1 MVSETLGQ
9 LAPKKAMSSAE
20 RALEMAGIATFEWDV
35 VNNRV
40 YANSLMAAFYG
51 IPEAEIAGGPIESY
65 LSAIHAE
72 DREAAISAI
81 ELGLTSGNRYE
92 SEYRITDSRSEE
104 RWVRAQGDTTVA
116 ADGAPLSL
124 SGVVVDITAQK
135 EQERL
140 NEALTREREKLHLL
154 FKNAPAFIAVLR
166 GRDLV
171 FEYVNDHYNQIVGH
185 RPVVGLPLAEAL
197 PEVVGGAG
205 EGQDYDRLLLSVM
218 DSNKPVTFKER
229 PGLGQRVPGGP
240 LEPIFLDLAYQPL
253 QESDGTVSGVLVH
266 GVDVTEQVIARQR
279 IAESEQRYRTLFTS
293 MDEGYCV
300 VEIILDGSGKPAD
313 YRFLEINEAFERL
326 TGIPAEWARSDKTA
340 RELVPGLE
348 DYWVDL
354 YGTVALTG
362 VPARVTQGSEAMG
375 RWFDVRAVRIGDAG
389 SLQVAIIFN
398 DSSEQRKAQ
407 LTLELERQQFRRL
420 LDEVPGHVVT
430 LSGPDLRYEFANR
443 AFLDFVGTDDFLGK
457 RAEEA
462 WPVPEDHLAMLR
474 GILETGIPVSGTEVP
489 VQGGLFDFIFHPLR
503 EADGSISGVFV
514 HSIDVSEKV
523 GVREALI
530 QAEERFRIVQETT
543 PDGFNMMRPLRNEE
557 GKVVDLVYTYA
568 NPALERL
575 VGLSKENL
583 LGRSVLEI
591 RPSLRDSGLFE
602 AFVRLVETGEPFTRE
617 LFIEYGPSPRHL
629 RLTSV
634 LVDDEIANS
643 ITDITDMK
651 LTELELARALEALKA
666 SNDEL
671 ESKVAERTEELKR
684 AVSEAEGF
692 NYSISHDLRAPLRA
706 IIASASILL
715 EEASDALSPEH
726 RHLLV
731 RQAENANRLGRLIDE
746 LLRLSR
752 LSRVEV
758 RREPLD
764 ITRIAKAVAADMEVE
779 YGDCRFE
786 IQEGMSAM
794 GDSNLT
800 RNILENLIGNACK
813 FSPRGGEV
821 RVSQEGD
828 VFSVS
833 DQGVGFDMRYA
844 ARIFQPFERLVA
856 ESEFPGTGI
865 GLANVKRI
873 VERHGGKV
881 WAESEPGKGAT
892 FFFTLA

>member
-1 MVSETLGQ
+1 
-9 LAPKKAMSSAE
+9 MSSAE

-35 VNNRV
+35 VTNRV
-40 YANSLMAAFYG
+40 YANSLMADLYA
-51 IPEAEIAGGPIESY
+51 IPEGEVKGGPIESY
-65 LSAIHAE
+65 LNAVHE
-72 DREAAISAI
+72 DDREAAIRAI
-81 ELGLTSGNRYE
+81 DHGLAQGNRYE
-92 SEYRITDSRSEE
+92 SEYRVVNSKGEE
-104 RWVRAQGDTTVA
+104 RWVLAQGDTTWGP
-116 ADGAPLSL
+116 DGTLLSL
-124 SGVVVDITAQK
+124 CGVVVDVTDRK
-135 EQERL
+135 EQARL
-140 NEALTREREKLHLL
+140 NEALAREREKLHLL

-171 FEYVNDHYNQIVGH
+171 FEYVNDHYYQIVGH
-185 RPVVGLPLAEAL
+185 RPVVGLKLADVL
-197 PEVVGGAG
+197 PEVVGGEG
-205 EGQDYDRLLLSVM
+205 EGQDYDRVLLDVM
-218 DSNKPVTFKER
+218 DSNQAVTFKER
-229 PGLGQRVPGGP
+229 QGLGQRVPGGP

-253 QESDGTVSGVLVH
+253 QESDGKVSGVLVH
-266 GVDVTEQVIARQR
+266 GVDVTEQVLARRQ
-279 IAESEQRYRTLFTS
+279 IAESERRYRTLFTS

-300 VEIILDGSGKPAD
+300 AEVILDPSGKPID
-313 YRFLEINEAFERL
+313 YRFLEINDAFERL
-326 TGIPAEWARSDKTA
+326 TGIPAEWARTERTA

-348 DYWVDL
+348 DHWVDL
-354 YGTVALTG
+354 YGAVALTG
-362 VPARVTQGSEAMG
+362 VPARFTEGSEAMG
-375 RWFDVRAVRIGDAG
+375 RWFDVRALRIGGEG

-398 DSSEQRKAQ
+398 DVSERRSAEMA
-407 LTLELERQQFRRL
+407 LNTERQQFRRL

-430 LSGPDLRYEFANR
+430 LSGPELRYEFANR
-443 AFLDFVGTDDFLGK
+443 AFLEFVGSDNFLGM

-462 WPVPEDHLAMLR
+462 WPVPEEHLEMLR

-503 EADGSISGVFV
+503 EGDGSISGIFV

-543 PDGFNMMRPLRNEE
+543 PDGFNMIRPVRDEE
-557 GKVVDLVYTYA
+557 GKVVDFIWTYV
-568 NPALERL
+568 NPAAERL
-575 VGLSKENL
+575 VGLSKEHL
-583 LGRSVLEI
+583 LGRGILEI
-591 RPSLRDSGLFE
+591 RPSLRGSHLFD

-617 LFIEYGPSPRHL
+617 LFIDYGPSPRHL

-651 LTELELARALEALKA
+651 LAELELAKALEALKV

-671 ESKVAERTEELKR
+671 ESKVAERTEELRR

-706 IIASASILL
+706 IIASASIVL
-715 EEASDALSPEH
+715 EEAADSLSAEH
-726 RHLLV
+726 RYLLT

-758 RREPLD
+758 HREALD
-764 ITRIAKAVAADMEVE
+764 ITLLANAVAADLAAE
-779 YGDCRFE
+779 YSDCKFD
-786 IQEGMSAM
+786 IQEGMVAQ

-800 RNILENLIGNACK
+800 RGILENLIGNACK
-813 FSPRGGEV
+813 FSPGGGQV
-821 RVSQEGD
+821 HVAQEGG
-828 VFSVS
+828 VISVR
-833 DQGVGFDMRYA
+833 DHGIGFDMRYA

-856 ESEFPGTGI
+856 ETEFPGTGI

-881 WAESEPGKGAT
+881 WAESEPGQGTT